1 MYREETWLSWN
12 WGSLGFLY
20 AWEGSWS
27 WHVHISMHTY
37 AHTWNHVP
45 SLWFEF
51 TTCRRTHMQMW
62 RLGSDTHVQTIHEHS
77 PTWHM
82 YISSSPALTRMHR
95 DSLGKSNSVQLN
107 LIQPSSVQQML
118 IKHLLYAMDYLA
130 LRILNFFL
138 RWNLRSQFR
147 GGGSLAN
154 KCSKWMC
161 WGLWQMYSIT
171 HTLTHTHTL
180 VAIGTCSL
188 IHVHTHNLCTHTDTH
203 TPVKAFTQTPPTQV
217 GVHTYDG
224 NMWGTA

>member
-1 MYREETWLSWN
+1 
-12 WGSLGFLY
+12 
-20 AWEGSWS
+20 
-27 WHVHISMHTY
+27 MHTY

-130 LRILNFFL
+130 LRILNFFFKMKSQVTVQGRRQPRKQMQQVNVL
-138 RWNLRSQFR
+138 RAVADVQR
-147 GGGSLAN
+147 
-154 KCSKWMC
+154 
-161 WGLWQMYSIT
+161 
-171 HTLTHTHTL
+171 HTYTHTHSHPGGYRHMFSNT
-180 VAIGTCSL
+180 
-188 IHVHTHNLCTHTDTH
+188 CTHTQSLYSYRHTH
-203 TPVKAFTQTPPTQV
+203 TCE
-217 GVHTYDG
+217 GIHTDTTHTGWCAYIRWEHVR
-224 NMWGTA
+224 NSIATFSL